1 MTDDEIPR
9 SSETMSREL
18 FGTLVSLTRQQPW
31 LIRRS
36 TELYDTVSVCDGEA
50 QTDLIVDLIS
60 RFHFRSAQ
68 QNLEDR
74 REIAAK
80 ISKDWGCVPESTM
93 LIALQDNACADSTS
107 AAVQQLK
114 GPLAEFAEWKTHNF
128 ISSLSEVVSRA
139 KQDSSIIV
147 IVDDFCGSGE
157 TIAKKATWLREKLE
171 EAGKSALIGVAV
183 SSAMEQSK
191 DIICPLVDEFFAVH
205 WLKRGIRDHYSGQSA
220 ADAIAL
226 MEAIEEKLG
235 KQYGNKKLDKYTFG
249 WKQSEALCY
258 LEGENPPNNNFPI
271 FWWRKLKSNADRT
284 ALLPRV

>member
-1 MTDDEIPR
+1 MADEEIPR
-9 SSETMSREL
+9 ASEAMSREL
-18 FGTLVSLTRQQPW
+18 FGTLVQLTRQQPW
-31 LIRRS
+31 LIQRS
-36 TELYDTVSVCDGEA
+36 EELYDTVSVCDDEA
-50 QTDLIVDLIS
+50 QTNLIVDLIS

-74 REIAAK
+74 REIASK
-80 ISKDWGCVPESTM
+80 ISKDWGCVPENTM

-114 GPLAEFAEWKTHNF
+114 GPLAAYAEWKTHNF
-128 ISSLSEVVSRA
+128 ISSLGEVVDRA
-139 KQDSSIIV
+139 KEDSIIV

-157 TIAKKATWLREKLE
+157 TISKKVKWLREKLV
-171 EAGKSALIGVAV
+171 EAGKNAIIGVAV

-191 DIICPLVDEFFAVH
+191 DVICPFVDEFFAVH
-205 WLKRGIRDHYSGQSA
+205 WLKKGIRDHYSGQSA
-220 ADAIAL
+220 MDAIAL
-226 MEAIEEKLG
+226 MESIEGKLG
-235 KQYGNKKLDKYTFG
+235 DRYGSKKLEKYKFG